1 MWQARP
7 SQGFPYMV
15 VSERW
20 PMWTQSHPDPAPG
33 LVLLLTFMPV
43 GHSLSFVLIGR
54 ALPPGVPRKDEVT
67 DVKNLE

>member
-1 MWQARP
+1 
-7 SQGFPYMV
+7 
-15 VSERW
+15 
-20 PMWTQSHPDPAPG
+20 MWTQSHPDPAPG